1 MARRKKNENPKQGKW
16 SIDSMKKAVEA
27 VKIKKLSIR
36 RAAEQFYVP
45 KSTLERRVNG
55 KRQVD
60 DPPSKP
66 TVFSA
71 DQENQLLGHI
81 LEMAKCGFGMTIDD
95 ICRTAYAMA
104 EMLKIKH
111 PFSKTKAK
119 AGYDW
124 YEGFMRRHP
133 QLAIRKPEGLS
144 AARGMMLNKHV
155 VTSYFQLL
163 EDTMNKL
170 KLFDKGSQI
179 YNVDETGI
187 NTVHTPAK
195 IIGLRGTRA
204 IHSKTSGDRGENV
217 TAVICASAS
226 GSYIPPMIIFK
237 GQRLNRGLVANAPP
251 GALFATSKSS
261 FIDRELFE
269 HWFKYHFM
277 KYLPS
282 HRPVLL
288 IMDGHS
294 SHISLEILQLAKENE
309 IEILCLPPHTTSELQ
324 PLDKCV
330 FKPLKTEYNKAC
342 MQFLK
347 ENPGRIVTRYDFCG
361 LFTIAYHKVCTM
373 LNAASAFRATGIFPF
388 NPSIIPEEVF
398 GPSIVSHLPSQE
410 GDCKPEET
418 KASDQESTDIEAE
431 SDLTSTS
438 ADCTVPCAS
447 GDVLSSLLKVP
458 SFEKQRKIPTNKKS
472 RRITSARCLTADE
485 VIKEIEDKENEKEQ
499 KRIEKENRKKLR
511 VIKKLNKKDGKSEKL
526 KRKKRKEKAEAEEE
540 KEADFCNYCHGYY
553 YDDESDDEDWV
564 KCSDQGCNRWFHE
577 SCTGCFGKGVDAF
590 KCDAHKTV

>member
-1 MARRKKNENPKQGKW
+1 MLLNILDMARRKKNENPKQGKW

-261 FIDRELFE
+261 FIDR
-269 HWFKYHFM
+269 
-277 KYLPS
+277 
-282 HRPVLL
+282 
-288 IMDGHS
+288 
-294 SHISLEILQLAKENE
+294 
-309 IEILCLPPHTTSELQ
+309 
-324 PLDKCV
+324 
-330 FKPLKTEYNKAC
+330 
-342 MQFLK
+342 
-347 ENPGRIVTRYDFCG
+347 
-361 LFTIAYHKVCTM
+361 
-373 LNAASAFRATGIFPF
+373 AF
-388 NPSIIPEEVF
+388 
-398 GPSIVSHLPSQE
+398 
-410 GDCKPEET
+410 
-418 KASDQESTDIEAE
+418 
-431 SDLTSTS
+431 
-438 ADCTVPCAS
+438 
-447 GDVLSSLLKVP
+447 
-458 SFEKQRKIPTNKKS
+458 
-472 RRITSARCLTADE
+472 
-485 VIKEIEDKENEKEQ
+485 
-499 KRIEKENRKKLR
+499 
-511 VIKKLNKKDGKSEKL
+511 
-526 KRKKRKEKAEAEEE
+526 
-540 KEADFCNYCHGYY
+540 
-553 YDDESDDEDWV
+553 
-564 KCSDQGCNRWFHE
+564 
-577 SCTGCFGKGVDAF
+577 
-590 KCDAHKTV
+590 

>member
-16 SIDSMKKAVEA
+16 SIDSIKKAVEA
-27 VKIKKLSIR
+27 VKIKKISIR

-66 TVFSA
+66 TV
-71 DQENQLLGHI
+71 
-81 LEMAKCGFGMTIDD
+81 
-95 ICRTAYAMA
+95 TAYAMA

-170 KLFDKGSQI
+170 KLFYKGSQI

-217 TAVICASAS
+217 TVVICASAS

-309 IEILCLPPHTTSELQ
+309 IEILCLPPHITSELQ

-361 LFTIAYHKVCTM
+361 LFTTAYYKVCTM
-373 LNAASAFRATGIFPF
+373 LNAASAFRATGIFFPF

-418 KASDQESTDIEAE
+418 KASDQESTCIEAE

-458 SFEKQRKIPTNKKS
+458 SFEKQRKIPTSKKS
-472 RRITSARCLTADE
+472 RRITSARCLTEDE

-499 KRIEKENRKKLR
+499 NRIEKENRKKLR

-526 KRKKRKEKAEAEEE
+526 KRKKRKDKAEAEEE

-553 YDDESDDEDWV
+553 YDDDSDDEDWV

-577 SCTGCFGKGVDAF
+577 SCTSCFGKEVDAF